1 MGAVASQLGFEL
13 TCTCLVS
20 TWLPSERLPVVL
32 HTKEVLATGKQSLA
46 SLPKSSAKST
56 LGVVAVSVGR

>member
-1 MGAVASQLGFEL
+1 MINNGHVMFDKYLKY
-13 TCTCLVS
+13 T
-20 TWLPSERLPVVL
+20 LPVVL